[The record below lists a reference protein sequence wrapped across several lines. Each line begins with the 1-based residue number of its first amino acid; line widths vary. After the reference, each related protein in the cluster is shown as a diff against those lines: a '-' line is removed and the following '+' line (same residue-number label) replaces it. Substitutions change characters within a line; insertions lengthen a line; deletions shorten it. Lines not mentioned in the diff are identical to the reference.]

1 MEQVFAICQENR
13 EKLKDFLTSLD
24 KDTLFTVPEGFNNNI
39 WWNIAHTVV
48 TEQLL
53 IYKLSGTPMQISDTL
68 VAKYRKGTFPEEN
81 PTEDEFNEVLEL
93 LTTLPKRTL
102 EDYKNGVFSTYNA
115 YQTSFGFE
123 LTSVEDAISF
133 NNFHE
138 GMHFGYILALKRAIQ
153 PNS

>member
-1 MEQVFAICQENR
+1 MKQVFAICQENR

-53 IYKLSGTPMQISDTL
+53 IYKLSGTPMRISDAL
-68 VAKYRKGTFPEEN
+68 VAKYRKGTFPEGH
-81 PTEDEFNEVLEL
+81 PTQDEFNEVLEL
-93 LTTLPKRTL
+93 LTTLPKLTL
-102 EDYKNGVFSTYNA
+102 KDYEKGTFQNYNS
-115 YQTSFGFE
+115 YKTSFGFE
-123 LTSVEDAISF
+123 LASVEDAINF

-138 GMHFGYILALKRAIQ
+138 GMHFGYILALKRAIEA
-153 PNS
+153 SV